1 MPALSG
7 QRARER
13 SVGGQILRN
22 PGSII
27 DVEGKRV
34 FDRDR
39 VWHPAERLEV
49 AGGAL
54 YYVRP
59 TPGQDHF
66 RAYER
71 WLLPAQMW
79 CVARFDFH
87 DHFTDRVDWYIE
99 MDFIEVEGGI
109 WRVRDGYLDVA
120 VWEGSR
126 YEVWDADELA
136 EGMLAGEISVEEVA
150 RALDSLNRLS
160 LALKRNGY
168 SGAALLAE
176 YAAGLP
182 H

>member
-1 MPALSG
+1 VE
-7 QRARER
+7 AR
-13 SVGGQILRN
+13 
-22 PGSII
+22 
-27 DVEGKRV
+27 RV

-39 VWHPAERLEV
+39 VWHPAERLAV
-49 AGGAL
+49 ADGAL
-54 YYVRP
+54 YYARP
-59 TPGQDHF
+59 TPGEDHF

-71 WLLPAQMW
+71 WLLPGQMW
-79 CVARFDFH
+79 SVARFNFH

-150 RALDSLNRLS
+150 RALDSLKRLG

-176 YAAGLP
+176 YAPGLP